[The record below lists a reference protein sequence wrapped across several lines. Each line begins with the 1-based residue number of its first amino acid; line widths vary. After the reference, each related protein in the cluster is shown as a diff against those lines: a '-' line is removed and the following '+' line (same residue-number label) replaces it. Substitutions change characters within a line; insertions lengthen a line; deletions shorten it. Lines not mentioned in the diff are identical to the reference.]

1 MATESLELGFAN
13 TIIFHSNKLENLM
26 CANQSLGNAI
36 DASIFCFHRKINHRY
51 DLSLI
56 FSPLMAKCSSK
67 KNDSFVRQKTGTK
80 RRFIKSL

>member
-67 KNDSFVRQKTGTK
+67 K
-80 RRFIKSL
+80 